1 MRFFYLTIFAFL
13 IALSGCT
20 MHPPSASGFM
30 EAAEQGQK
38 DEKVRVLTARA
49 EKINFSLS
57 GDEWNIPIALETT
70 TARRSG
76 YVSGWGVLPSP
87 YVTFGY
93 ANENF
98 GWRSWVSA
106 IWLGITVGAICAT
119 GICFESDGDD
129 DYSYSYSYHEEEDD
143 IDIVE
148 LNSFLAAWTQLF
160 SGGFSVIEQLPIG
173 DFLRLGFEQYICRN
187 FWLNFSNFGE
197 QEDFGNVEIGVGAY
211 ASFRIGDRHRVS
223 FDAHYGI
230 LDFNTRK
237 PRLSLALTY
246 SNTIFYE
253 SASSIK

>member
-1 MRFFYLTIFAFL
+1 
-13 IALSGCT
+13 
-20 MHPPSASGFM
+20 M
-30 EAAEQGQK
+30 EAAEQGQN

-76 YVSGWGVLPSP
+76 YVGGWGLLPSP

-93 ANENF
+93 ADKYF

-119 GICFESDGDD
+119 GVCFDDDDDD
-129 DYSYSYSYHEEEDD
+129 DYSYSASYYDDEDD
-143 IDIVE
+143 IDLVE
-148 LNSFLAAWTQLF
+148 LGSFLDAWTQLF
-160 SGGFSVIEQLPIG
+160 SGGLSFIEQLPIG
-173 DFLRLGFEQYICRN
+173 DYFRIGFEQYICRN

-197 QEDFGNVEIGVGAY
+197 QEDFGNVEIGLGAY
-211 ASFRIGDRHRVS
+211 VSFRTGQHRIS
-223 FDAHYGI
+223 LDAHYGL
-230 LDFNTRK
+230 LDFNTHK

-246 SNTIFYE
+246 SNVIVYE

>member
-1 MRFFYLTIFAFL
+1 MRYFYLTFFAFL

-30 EAAEQGQK
+30 EAAEQGQN

-70 TARRSG
+70 AAKRSG
-76 YVSGWGVLPSP
+76 YVGGWGLLPSP

-93 ANENF
+93 ADKYF

-119 GICFESDGDD
+119 GVCFEDDGDD
-129 DYSYSYSYHEEEDD
+129 DYSYSYSYHDD
-143 IDIVE
+143 DDVDLIE
-148 LNSFLAAWTQLF
+148 LGTFLDAWTELF
-160 SGGFSVIEQLPIG
+160 SGGLSFIEQLPIG
-173 DFLRLGFEQYICRN
+173 DFLRIGIEEYICRN
-187 FWLNFSNFGE
+187 FWLNFGSIDA
-197 QEDFGNVEIGVGAY
+197 QEDFGNVEVGVGAY
-211 ASFRIGDRHRVS
+211 VSFRIDNKHRIS
-223 FDAHYGI
+223 LDAHYGI

-237 PRLSLALTY
+237 PRLSLAVTY
-246 SNTIFYE
+246 SNILVYE
-253 SASSIK
+253 AASSIK

>member
-1 MRFFYLTIFAFL
+1 MRFFYLTVLAFL

-30 EAAEQGQK
+30 EAAEQGQN
-38 DEKVRVLTARA
+38 DEKVRVLTVRA

-70 TARRSG
+70 TASRSG
-76 YVSGWGVLPSP
+76 YVGGWGLLPSP

-93 ANENF
+93 ADKYF

-119 GICFESDGDD
+119 GICFDDDGDS
-129 DYSYSYSYHEEEDD
+129 DYSYSYSYDDEDD
-143 IDIVE
+143 VDLIE
-148 LNSFLAAWTQLF
+148 LGTFLDAWTELF
-160 SGGFSVIEQLPIG
+160 SGGLSFIEQLPIG
-173 DFLRLGFEQYICRN
+173 DFMRIGFEQYICRN
-187 FWLNFSNFGE
+187 FWLNWGSIE
-197 QEDFGNVEIGVGAY
+197 AQEDFGNVELGLGAY
-211 ASFRIGDRHRVS
+211 VSIRLDKHRIS

-230 LDFNTRK
+230 LDFNTKK

-246 SNTIFYE
+246 SNVLVYE

>member
-1 MRFFYLTIFAFL
+1 MRYFYLTIFAFL

-30 EAAEQGQK
+30 EAAEQGQN

-76 YVSGWGVLPSP
+76 YVGGWGLLPSP

-93 ANENF
+93 ADKYF

-106 IWLGITVGAICAT
+106 IWLGITIGAICAT
-119 GICFESDGDD
+119 GVCFYDDDDD
-129 DYSYSYSYHEEEDD
+129 DYSYSASYYDDEDEVD
-143 IDIVE
+143 LVE
-148 LNSFLAAWTQLF
+148 LGSFLDAWTQLF
-160 SGGFSVIEQLPIG
+160 SGGLSFIEQLPIG
-173 DFLRLGFEQYICRN
+173 DYFRIGFEQYLCRN

-197 QEDFGNVEIGVGAY
+197 QEDFGNVEIGLGAY
-211 ASFRIGDRHRVS
+211 VSFRTGQHRIS
-223 FDAHYGI
+223 LDAHYGL
-230 LDFNTRK
+230 LDFNTHK

-246 SNTIFYE
+246 SNVIVYE

>member
-1 MRFFYLTIFAFL
+1 MRYFYLTILAFL

-57 GDEWNIPIALETT
+57 GEEWSIPIALETT
-70 TARRSG
+70 TANRSG
-76 YVSGWGVLPSP
+76 FVSGWGVLPSP

-93 ANENF
+93 ATEYF

-106 IWLGITVGAICAT
+106 IWLGVTVAAICAT
-119 GICFESDGDD
+119 GVCIDSDSDD
-129 DYSYSYSYHEEEDD
+129 DYSSDYHENQED
-143 IDIVE
+143 IDLIE
-148 LNSFLAAWTQLF
+148 LNSFLAVWTELF
-160 SGGFSVIEQLPIG
+160 SGGFSIIEQLPVG
-173 DFLRLGFEQYICRN
+173 DFVRIGLEQYICRN

-197 QEDFGNVEIGVGAY
+197 QEDFGNMEVGVGAY
-211 ASFRIGDRHRVS
+211 VSFRINDKHRIS
-223 FDAHYGI
+223 FDAHYGL
-230 LDFNTRK
+230 LDFNSKK

-246 SNTIFYE
+246 SNVITYA